1 MFREH
6 KLGQR
11 CLQFTGRAAE
21 LAARII
27 ATQR

>member
-1 MFREH
+1 MKPDSIPQVRKEAEDAF
-6 KLGQR
+6 
-11 CLQFTGRAAE
+11 AAE